1 MIGNKLDKESNRQVQ
16 AATERQWCR
25 ENGDIPYFETSAL
38 ENISVDNAFVEMAKS
53 AIKRESSNQSNLF
66 QLPASIGG
74 AGGAIKLKPG
84 DLNSDTKTGGGGG
97 AGGKK
102 KKGGCC

>member
-1 MIGNKLDKESNRQVQ
+1 MSTSLIKNGIRISTIEHLM
-16 AATERQWCR
+16 AAFS
-25 ENGDIPYFETSAL
+25 GLGI
-38 ENISVDNAFVEMAKS
+38 DNAFVEMAKS
-53 AIKRESSNQSNLF
+53 AIKRESSNSSNLF

-84 DLNSDTKTGGGGG
+84 DLNSDTKTGGGG

-102 KKGGCC
+102 KKGCC

>member
-1 MIGNKLDKESNRQVQ
+1 MKKQVTLIVVITVICITAFLAWNRYIVLST
-16 AATERQWCR
+16 APA
-25 ENGDIPYFETSAL
+25 AL

-53 AIKRESSNQSNLF
+53 AIKRESSNSSNLF

-84 DLNSDTKTGGGGG
+84 DLNSDTKTGGSG